1 MKVVGRSRLY
11 EFCRRHEDVRAAVD
25 AWLAEVEEAKWK
37 TPHELKAQYGSASVV
52 GKNRIVFNL
61 RGVRYRL
68 DVKVSFQLQEVL
80 VVRIGTHEEY
90 DDWEF

>member
-1 MKVVGRSRLY
+1 VKVVGRSRLY
-11 EFCRRHEDVRAAVD
+11 EFCRRHEDVRAAVE
-25 AWLAEVEEAKWK
+25 AWLAEVEEAAWK
-37 TPHELKAQYGSASVV
+37 TPHELKEQYGSASVV

-80 VVRIGTHEEY
+80 IVRIGTHEEY
-90 DDWEF
+90 NDWAF